1 MEPAVRCSKDEVAL
15 TADTLTAEV
24 EIKATSSTVV
34 RVGLD
39 LVAVLDMGGRVYGN
53 KMEYMKKAMLLVIEK
68 LTPVDRLCIVTF
80 SDVAT
85 RLCPLRCM
93 TPGAQGD
100 LVALVHDL
108 QVADGGGSNIK
119 AGLETGLAVIADRVH
134 TDDRTASI
142 FLFSDGHQTS
152 GEDAKQLRPGH
163 AAIYTFSLGRGTTDH
178 RLMVDIAE
186 KSPFGNGTYLS
197 AHTCS
202 TSPADLTSQL
212 LDSRL
217 LTVVAQDVKITI
229 ILTKKGNEKVAPGR
243 NFIQAT
249 DPSTG
254 KITIKFG
261 ALSAG
266 ERRRVVVNLTLKSRP
281 IPIKADSSE
290 LQVMLANVFHGFNA
304 QGRKWRSQY
313 ENFPVTPSTEL
324 GRRQPDDIR
333 QQVKVLTDANDDHQL
348 QLNRLQDELLRQ
360 TTSVV
365 HVGSNTFLEQD
376 RNSGKAPPRRR
387 GRREKIVNDPR
398 RRNRVPGL
406 LRELPRQPEL

>member
-1 MEPAVRCSKDEVAL
+1 MGGLVTMEPAVRCSKDEVAL

-24 EIKATSSTVV
+24 EIKATSSTAV

-39 LVAVLDMGGRVYGN
+39 LVAVLDVGGRVYGN

-68 LTPVDRLCIVTF
+68 LTPVDRLSIVTF

-108 QVADGGGSNIK
+108 QVADGG
-119 AGLETGLAVIADRVH
+119 LAVIADCVH

-178 RLMVDIAE
+178 RLMIDIAE

-197 AHTCS
+197 ARTCS

-229 ILTKKGNEKVAPGR
+229 IPTKKGKYDDDVDTIAVAPGR

-266 ERRRVVVNLTLKSRP
+266 ERRRVVVNLTLKSCP

-304 QGRKWRSQY
+304 
-313 ENFPVTPSTEL
+313 
-324 GRRQPDDIR
+324 
-333 QQVKVLTDANDDHQL
+333 
-348 QLNRLQDELLRQ
+348 
-360 TTSVV
+360 
-365 HVGSNTFLEQD
+365 
-376 RNSGKAPPRRR
+376 
-387 GRREKIVNDPR
+387 
-398 RRNRVPGL
+398 
-406 LRELPRQPEL
+406 